1 MGGQLGYGF
10 KFSVII
16 LGDICKIKENKYH
29 LLTTEI
35 AYNRKNNPLK
45 KVLCINRVFQF
56 LK

>member
-16 LGDICKIKENKYH
+16 LGDICKKKENKYH